1 MQPGSDNQFANN
13 GPSNSWQFDPYLGAI
28 TALLSGIF
36 SNQFLGVQCGLTA
49 PLRIAWCH
57 IKTGNGVQ
65 RRRLAYFQT
74 SFSPFGRA
82 IYFRILYIR
91 FFSVLLF
98 S

>member
-1 MQPGSDNQFANN
+1 MPF
-13 GPSNSWQFDPYLGAI
+13 FDG
-28 TALLSGIF
+28 F

-74 SFSPFGRA
+74 SFFPFDRV
-82 IYFRILYIR
+82 IYFA
-91 FFSVLLF
+91 FFLF
-98 S
+98 AFCRAVIQLIQSQSRL